1 MLQKGQKTSLTQ
13 LAPVLDQIEV
23 GMGWDLAPHS
33 CGYDLDVEA
42 FLLNA
47 EGKVLGDDWFV
58 FYNQPVSPDQAVRLL
73 KPSAAQ
79 GDDAAI
85 QVHLRRLNPAVKR
98 IAFIVTINEARA
110 HGYNFG
116 GVQQAYVR
124 IVNTGGDRSA
134 RRELLRFQLTDY
146 YNTVCSMVVGELYR
160 YQDEWRFNPVGNGT
174 GDDLEGLCRRYGVD
188 V

>member
-1 MLQKGQKTSLTQ
+1 MLQKGQKISLAQ
-13 LAPVLDQIEV
+13 FAPVLDQIEV
-23 GMGWDLAPHS
+23 GMGWDLAPN
-33 CGYDLDVEA
+33 CREYDLDVEA

-58 FYNQPVSPDQAVRLL
+58 FYNQPVSPDGAVCLMET
-73 KPSAAQ
+73 PTAQ

-85 QVHLRRLNPAVKR
+85 QIQLRHLNPAVIR

-124 IVNTGGDRSA
+124 IVDISEGRSV

-146 YNTVCSMVVGELYR
+146 YDTVCSMVVGELYR
-160 YQDEWRFNPVGNGT
+160 YQDGWRFNPVGNGT
-174 GDDLEGLCRRYGVD
+174 RDDLEGLCRRYGVD